1 MPTVNLHQKVR
12 DILSHL
18 APLPIGADSPIQH
31 FSLTSGDIERT
42 LDYLERKTKLSPSS
56 PAIADRHL
64 GRLRQ
69 MALVSLIENLER
81 FLKEL
86 AAECIDVIAPLT
98 VDDRLDAFRVDG
110 SAIAGHFGTDTL
122 GRALCEAGTWLDC
135 KTVNDRFRNL
145 LSDASPTLPILPNFI
160 LFPQQPADE
169 RARRDTLELVWQ
181 LRHTVV
187 HNVGVITQ
195 SDAVKLRVLS
205 KRTIESLQI
214 LMLIRTDIQYLNRFL
229 DETAQWCNLRVGAR
243 LAEIL
248 TRIHGEDS
256 TIFDP
261 AERAAHLAM
270 RFQTRVTVA
279 GITRSP
285 TP

>member
-110 SAIAGHFGTDTL
+110 SAIAGHY
-122 GRALCEAGTWLDC
+122 R
-135 KTVNDRFRNL
+135 
-145 LSDASPTLPILPNFI
+145 DAN
-160 LFPQQPADE
+160 A
-169 RARRDTLELVWQ
+169 
-181 LRHTVV
+181 
-187 HNVGVITQ
+187 
-195 SDAVKLRVLS
+195 
-205 KRTIESLQI
+205 
-214 LMLIRTDIQYLNRFL
+214 
-229 DETAQWCNLRVGAR
+229 
-243 LAEIL
+243 
-248 TRIHGEDS
+248 RIH
-256 TIFDP
+256 DP
-261 AERAAHLAM
+261 ESAAH
-270 RFQTRVTVA
+270 TR
-279 GITRSP
+279 GGFRRGQRRLRRQ
-285 TP
+285 